1 MRAGLFQVQGRSL
14 SNMRAGVPR
23 LRGKV
28 QGNDEYDL
36 MRRSSARREGT
47 AGGLRREYGSHS
59 LEVLLLDDKKLKES
73 LFNAQKQ
80 IEQLNQMIRQMKG
93 RPEFAADM
101 TTMSRLQQLAQQAN
115 QEMENARN
123 CSSLN
128 MCAL

>member
-1 MRAGLFQVQGRSL
+1 
-14 SNMRAGVPR
+14 
-23 LRGKV
+23 
-28 QGNDEYDL
+28 
-36 MRRSSARREGT
+36 
-47 AGGLRREYGSHS
+47 
-59 LEVLLLDDKKLKES
+59 VLLLDDKKLKES

-128 MCAL
+128 MEELIQGAP